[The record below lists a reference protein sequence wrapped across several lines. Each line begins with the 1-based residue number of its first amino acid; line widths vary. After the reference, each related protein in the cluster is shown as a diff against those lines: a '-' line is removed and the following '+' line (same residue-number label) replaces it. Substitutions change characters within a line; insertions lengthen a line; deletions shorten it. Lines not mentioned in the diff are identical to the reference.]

1 MANLRDIRTRITSIR
16 NTEQIT
22 RAMKMV
28 AAAKL
33 RKAQQRM
40 LATRPYAGKMGEL
53 ITRLAAGNLKIDNPL
68 LHKTEE
74 IERICLIVI
83 GSDRGLCGA
92 FNNNLFKTIEATI
105 AARYRKYQRSGKL
118 EIIAV
123 VRKAEAYFNK
133 RNYRVVSSYLV
144 FFKNLRYVY
153 NSELII
159 EIKKLLDVGYY

>member
-74 IERICLIVI
+74 IERICVTVLCSVISIRLAVTLII
-83 GSDRGLCGA
+83 FTSSEATLADI
-92 FNNNLFKTIEATI
+92 LFKYE
-105 AARYRKYQRSGKL
+105 RSRNL
-118 EIIAV
+118 QIIAGGST
-123 VRKAEAYFNK
+123 AEA
-133 RNYRVVSSYLV
+133 
-144 FFKNLRYVY
+144 
-153 NSELII
+153 
-159 EIKKLLDVGYY
+159 

>member
-92 FNNNLFKTIEATI
+92 FNNKLFKTIEATI
-105 AARYRKYQRSGKL
+105 AARYRKYPPAGKL
-118 EIIAV
+118 EIIEV
-123 VRKAEAYFNK
+123 VRREHGEFNE
-133 RNYRVVSSYLV
+133 RHERQVDA
-144 FFKNLRYVY
+144 FT
-153 NSELII
+153 
-159 EIKKLLDVGYY
+159 

>member
-92 FNNNLFKTIEATI
+92 LTIISLRLSKLQLLPDTAST
-105 AARYRKYQRSGKL
+105 SGQENWKSSQLEERLKL
-118 EIIAV
+118 ILTNAITGW
-123 VRKAEAYFNK
+123 
-133 RNYRVVSSYLV
+133 LH
-144 FFKNLRYVY
+144 
-153 NSELII
+153 LIRDS
-159 EIKKLLDVGYY
+159 LTTSAMSFHQS